1 MVCPTCMAIR
11 ALLVGAGMTEGM
23 AGPLSETVGIPLEKR
38 IFKEAKKRVP
48 TAANRAY
55 SKAFKK
61 LAPKFKKLNGQWKK
75 NGFKRCVKAAHRE
88 CR

>member
-1 MVCPTCMAIR
+1 MVCPTCAAIR
-11 ALLVGAGMTEGM
+11 ALLVGAGMTDM
-23 AGPLSETVGIPLEKR
+23 AAGVVGDVVGKPLQKAAVKQI
-38 IFKEAKKRVP
+38 KKRVP

-61 LAPKFKKLNGQWKK
+61 LAPTFKKMNGQWKK
-75 NGFKRCVKAAHRE
+75 NGFKRCVKAAHKE

>member
-1 MVCPTCMAIR
+1 MTCPTCAAIR

-23 AGPLSETVGIPLEKR
+23 AAPLSESIGKPLEKR
-38 IFKEAKKRVP
+38 IVKEVKKRVP

-55 SKAFKK
+55 SRAFKK
-61 LAPKFKKLNGQWKK
+61 LAPGFMKINGQWKK
-75 NGFKRCVKAAHRE
+75 NGFKRCVKAAHKE